1 MDESNDR
8 ASVGSSSAGGV
19 RRARP
24 RGGAARHIAAR
35 HGARLRPCASTARG
49 HQLGNKP
56 DRRGNRPTEPRPP
69 RQSNSAGRWAHA
81 CKLEQR
87 PFVRSRPSCSRSIEQ
102 VPAKLRARHGRATR
116 PRPRAGARSRGG
128 GAAHAL
134 LQPRGRRRRG
144 AGRVL
149 DVQEDLQGWQRAG
162 GAARLGHGLHAHAA
176 QGPEEGARGRAPHP
190 QPCCVRMFAAC
201 PFAYPFAPHGG
212 GRGQRGR
219 RGRHG
224 DLGGGRDCAWGGA
237 ARRGLGRTRGSG
249 VRRAPLPVRGRRAH
263 LSPHALR
270 ATARLG
276 PRRASLPHS

>member
-24 RGGAARHIAAR
+24 RGGAARHSAAR

-69 RQSNSAGRWAHA
+69 QQSNSAGRWAHA
-81 CKLEQR
+81 RKLEQR

-128 GAAHAL
+128 GPAHAL

-144 AGRVL
+144 AGRGL

-176 QGPEEGARGRAPHP
+176 QGPEEGARARARRIPHRAAFA
-190 QPCCVRMFAAC
+190 CSRRVRSRTRSRLTA
-201 PFAYPFAPHGG
+201 GG
-212 GRGQRGR
+212 GGS
-219 RGRHG
+219 
-224 DLGGGRDCAWGGA
+224 AVGA
-237 ARRGLGRTRGSG
+237 AGTATS
-249 VRRAPLPVRGRRAH
+249 AA
-263 LSPHALR
+263 A
-270 ATARLG
+270 ATARG
-276 PRRASLPHS
+276 VGQRDVASGGLAGAA

>member
-69 RQSNSAGRWAHA
+69 QQSNSAGRWAHA

-128 GAAHAL
+128 GQRMPCCRPEDAGVGGPGGDSMFKKIFKEGSGPA
-134 LQPRGRRRRG
+134 GRR
-144 AGRVL
+144 ASVMASMPTPPKAPKK
-149 DVQEDLQGWQRAG
+149 VRA
-162 GAARLGHGLHAHAA
+162 
-176 QGPEEGARGRAPHP
+176 RAPHP
-190 QPCCVRMFAAC
+190 PPCCVRMFAAC

-212 GRGQRGR
+212 GRGQRGQ

-249 VRRAPLPVRGRRAH
+249 VRRAPLPARGRRAH
-263 LSPHALR
+263 PPPHALH

-276 PRRASLPHS
+276 PRRVSVPHS

>member
-24 RGGAARHIAAR
+24 RGGAARHSAAR

-56 DRRGNRPTEPRPP
+56 DRRENRPTEPRPP
-69 RQSNSAGRWAHA
+69 QQSNSAGRWAHA

-128 GAAHAL
+128 GGACPAAA
-134 LQPRGRRRRG
+134 PRTPASGCRAGTRCSRRSSRMAAGRRGGAPRSWPPCPRRPRPRRRC
-144 AGRVL
+144 ARARRIPNRAAFASSRRVRSRTRSRL
-149 DVQEDLQGWQRAG
+149 TAG
-162 GAARLGHGLHAHAA
+162 GAGSA
-176 QGPEEGARGRAPHP
+176 
-190 QPCCVRMFAAC
+190 V
-201 PFAYPFAPHGG
+201 
-212 GRGQRGR
+212 
-219 RGRHG
+219 
-224 DLGGGRDCAWGGA
+224 GA
-237 ARRGLGRTRGSG
+237 AATATS
-249 VRRAPLPVRGRRAH
+249 AA
-263 LSPHALR
+263 A
-270 ATARLG
+270 ATARG
-276 PRRASLPHS
+276 MGQRDVASGGLAGAA

>member
-8 ASVGSSSAGGV
+8 ACVGSSSAGGV

-24 RGGAARHIAAR
+24 RGGAARHSGAR

-128 GAAHAL
+128 G
-134 LQPRGRRRRG
+134 RRM
-144 AGRVL
+144 
-149 DVQEDLQGWQRAG
+149 
-162 GAARLGHGLHAHAA
+162 
-176 QGPEEGARGRAPHP
+176 
-190 QPCCVRMFAAC
+190 PCCSPEDAGVGVPGGDSMFKKI
-201 PFAYPFAPHGG
+201 FK
-212 GRGQRGR
+212 
-219 RGRHG
+219 
-224 DLGGGRDCAWGGA
+224 D
-237 ARRGLGRTRGSG
+237 GSG
-249 VRRAPLPVRGRRAH
+249 PAGRRASVMASMPTPPKAPKKVRARARRIPNRAAFACSRRVRSRTRSR
-263 LSPHALR
+263 LTAGGGGSAVGAAATATSAAA
-270 ATARLG
+270 ATARG
-276 PRRASLPHS
+276 VGKRDVASGGLAGAA